1 MKLTTRYLG
10 LTLAHPFM
18 PGASPLVDN
27 IDTVLQLEDAGA
39 SAIVMHSLFEEQI
52 LGERY
57 DQDRLRAQSPSSAE
71 ASSYFPGGDTYAL
84 GPDRYLEQL
93 SLIKCRVGVPVIG
106 SLNGT
111 TAEGW
116 LEFARLI
123 ERAGAD
129 ALELNFYH
137 VATDRFEDALSVERR
152 VIDIVAV
159 LKESIAIPLAVKLSP
174 FYSSLPH
181 LVAQLDQIGADGL
194 ILFNR
199 FYQPDIDPITLETV
213 PQLHLSDSSEL
224 LLRLRWLA
232 ILYGRLRGSLA
243 VSGGVHEP
251 IDAVKAIMAGADGVQ
266 IVSALL
272 TRGPAYLGQIL
283 TGFQQ
288 WADEHEYE
296 SLDQMR
302 GSMSLA
308 RCPDPASFER
318 GNYVRILQS
327 WHPAP
332 IASGLFPRETR
343 HDSAPTDPRHH

>member
-1 MKLTTRYLG
+1 MNLATRYLG

-18 PGASPLVDN
+18 PGASPLVDQ

-39 SAIVMHSLFEEQI
+39 SAIVMHSLFEEQVSRARI
-52 LGERY
+52 GR
-57 DQDRLRAQSPSSAE
+57 DRLQALSPASAE
-71 ASSYFPGGDTYAL
+71 ASSYFPAGGDYAL

-93 SLIKCRVGVPVIG
+93 SLIKRRVAVPVIG

-123 ERAGAD
+123 QHAGAD

-137 VATDRFEDALSVERR
+137 VATDLGEDAGSVERR
-152 VIDIVAV
+152 VVDIVAV
-159 LKESIAIPLAVKLSP
+159 LKESIAIPVAVKLSP

-181 LVAQLDQIGADGL
+181 LAAQLDRIGADGL

-199 FYQPDIDPITLETV
+199 FYQPDIDPVALETV
-213 PQLHLSDSSEL
+213 PQLRLSDSSEL

-243 VSGGVHEP
+243 LSGGVHEP
-251 IDAVKAIMAGADGVQ
+251 IDAVKAIMAGATGVQ

-272 TRGPAYLGQIL
+272 QRGPAYLRQIVA
-283 TGFQQ
+283 GFRE

-308 RCPDPASFER
+308 RCPDPAAFER
-318 GNYVRILQS
+318 GNYLRILQS
-327 WHPAP
+327 FSLEPH
-332 IASGLFPRETR
+332 
-343 HDSAPTDPRHH
+343 HDSARAG